1 MIRINIIHFEIDSP
15 QHDIHIFHNNFRVM
29 VLAISVNFTSAS
41 HCVVAASLPG
51 APSPGQ
57 FWAVMVWMVLPIT
70 LGIWVVY
77 FQQKER
83 LRKIRRRLRQLE
95 ARLGALSPKQAAVS
109 SSPAFSAARPARPS
123 SLTARILIAPGPA
136 SPSPFSQPVVGSGH

>member
-1 MIRINIIHFEIDSP
+1 MIRTNILYFEIDSP
-15 QHDIHIFHNNFRVM
+15 QHDIHIFHNHFRVM
-29 VLAISVNFTSAS
+29 APAIFVKFPSVS
-41 HCVVAASLPG
+41 HSLIAAALPG

-57 FWAVMVWMVLPIT
+57 FWAIMVWMILPIT

-83 LRKIRRRLRQLE
+83 LRKIQRRLRQLE
-95 ARLGALSPKQAAVS
+95 ARLGAPSPGPAAISV
-109 SSPAFSAARPARPS
+109 SPAFSAVLPSRPS
-123 SLTARILIAPGPA
+123 SLTARILISPSPS

>member
-1 MIRINIIHFEIDSP
+1 MSAA
-15 QHDIHIFHNNFRVM
+15 IF
-29 VLAISVNFTSAS
+29 VNSTTAS
-41 HCVVAASLPG
+41 YSLITAALPG

-57 FWAVMVWMVLPIT
+57 FWVVMVWMVLPIT

-83 LRKIRRRLRQLE
+83 LRKIQRRLRQLE
-95 ARLGALSPKQAAVS
+95 ARLGALSRKSEAVS
-109 SSPAFSAARPARPS
+109 SSPALSAPRPARPS
-123 SLTARILIAPGPA
+123 SLAARILISPTPT